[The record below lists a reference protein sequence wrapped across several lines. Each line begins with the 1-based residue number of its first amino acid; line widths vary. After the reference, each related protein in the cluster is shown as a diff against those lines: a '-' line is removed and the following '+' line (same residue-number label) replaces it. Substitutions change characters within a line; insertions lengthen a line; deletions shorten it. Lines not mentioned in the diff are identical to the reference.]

1 MSRPAVTQVRR
12 YNWLDGDDRI
22 QGIAIMSDYRIR
34 VHMTPDEAIQVAND
48 IVDALEGNTQ

>member
-22 QGIAIMSDYRIR
+22 QGIALMSNYRIR

-48 IVDALEGNTQ
+48 IVDALEGVRP

>member
-22 QGIAIMSDYRIR
+22 EGVALMSNYSIR
-34 VHMTPDEAIQVAND
+34 VHMTPAEAIQVAND
-48 IVDALEGNTQ
+48 IVDALEGNTP